1 MKPGPQGI
9 RVMIVEDH
17 AIVRHGIRSIIETQD
32 DMSVVAEIG
41 SGAAALAQ
49 YAALSPDVV
58 MLDLRIP
65 DLDGLE
71 VIERITAA
79 DPLARIL
86 VLTTFDTDVDVA
98 RSIRA
103 GALGYLLK
111 DCRGEEL
118 VRAVR
123 EVSIGR
129 RVMDAAIS
137 VKYIEESL
145 RPELSPREMQIL
157 ALLVQGKTNKRI
169 AQELSIGES
178 TVKTH
183 VIRLFQKLGVKTRT
197 AAAQVANERGLAESR
212 VKQ

>member
-1 MKPGPQGI
+1 MKHDTHGI

-32 DMSVVAEIG
+32 DMRVVAEIG
-41 SGAAALAQ
+41 SGTAALAQ
-49 YAALSPDVV
+49 YAVVRPDVV
-58 MLDLRIP
+58 LLDLRIP
-65 DLDGLE
+65 DLDGIE
-71 VIERITAA
+71 VIERVIGA

-86 VLTTFDTDVDVA
+86 VVTTFDTDVDIA

-123 EVSIGR
+123 EVSAGR
-129 RVMDAAIS
+129 RVMDASIS
-137 VKYIEESL
+137 AKYIEESL
-145 RPELSPREMQIL
+145 RPELSPRETQIL

-169 AQELSIGES
+169 AQDLSIGES

-183 VIRLFQKLGVKTRT
+183 VIRLFQKLGVNTRT
-197 AAAQVANERGLAESR
+197 AAAQVAKERGLMESR